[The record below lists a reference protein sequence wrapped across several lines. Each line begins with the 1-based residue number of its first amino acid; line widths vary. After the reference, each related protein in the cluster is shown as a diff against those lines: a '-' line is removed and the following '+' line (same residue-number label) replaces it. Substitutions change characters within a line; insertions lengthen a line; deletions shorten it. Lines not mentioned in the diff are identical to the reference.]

1 MITLLPRRPRIDAN
15 KKLCIAVLLIAPLV
29 TSCQQAGWAKDEQLA
44 NMKPPAGQ
52 LPALPESYFP
62 PPPEETSEAAAAPV
76 VAPAPVAAPAP
87 VVQTPQPVVT
97 ITQVVPTPV
106 PEPAPRNPEI
116 RIPLPGR
123 LYN

>member
-1 MITLLPRRPRIDAN
+1 MITLRRPMRIDAD
-15 KKLCIAVLLIAPLV
+15 KKLCIAVVLIAPLIV
-29 TSCQQAGWAKDEQLA
+29 GCQSPGWAKDEQLA

-62 PPPEETSEAAAAPV
+62 PPPEETSEAAPVPV
-76 VAPAPVAAPAP
+76 VAPAPVAALPP

-97 ITQVVPTPV
+97 ITQVVPTAV